1 MGDGLTAGFKEG
13 LVWEEFGDAGGM
25 EVGMVARV
33 GWKFLGLLGMMCIW
47 NLLAG
52 GWEVEVLDGRP
63 AELETTS
70 TSSPSNSS
78 LPSASA
84 SGGELA
90 IHHICFTMP
99 SVLILEIG
107 TSELEY
113 IGLPPPGMGPPTLVN
128 MATSLFLEPVTE
140 S

>member
-1 MGDGLTAGFKEG
+1 MGDSLTAGFKAG
-13 LVWEEFGDAGGM
+13 LVWEECGEAGGM

-33 GWKFLGLLGMMCIW
+33 EESG
-47 NLLAG
+47 
-52 GWEVEVLDGRP
+52 
-63 AELETTS
+63 TTS

-78 LPSASA
+78 LPSASR

-90 IHHICFTMP
+90 IRLFCFTMT

-113 IGLPPPGMGPPTLVN
+113 IGLPPDGMGPPTLVYL
-128 MATSLFLEPVTE
+128 ATSLCLEPVTE
-140 S
+140 SRYQYPFQARKSFH